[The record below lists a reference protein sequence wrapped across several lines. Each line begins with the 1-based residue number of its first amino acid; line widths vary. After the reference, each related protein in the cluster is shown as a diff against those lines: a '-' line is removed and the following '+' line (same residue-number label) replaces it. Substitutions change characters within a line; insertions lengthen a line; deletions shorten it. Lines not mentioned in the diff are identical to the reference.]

1 MGGRQVIFFIRH
13 AHGEHNAVMEDALKA
28 YYKAHPVRLRHT
40 TAVPTVTTTAG
51 LHDGAGPGLA
61 GAVCLLLARCP
72 LSTGYC
78 PLATDWS
85 PSWVTLPVCTATP
98 ALGCLTRWPRLLT
111 GSVALTAGSR
121 SQDKEAPGYTEGYC
135 T

>member
-51 LHDGAGPGLA
+51 LHAGPGLA

-72 LSTGYC
+72 LSIGYC

-85 PSWVTLPVCTATP
+85 PSWVTLPVCTAMP
-98 ALGCLTRWPRLLT
+98 ALAPYSLALAAD
-111 GSVALTAGSR
+111 SVALTAGSR